1 MGNHVRIATMD
12 LNELT
17 SNISTQLSAFTLLS
31 EQGDVP
37 EELIALEFHR
47 LCQKLQSIAPDE
59 WYEEAEDFTH
69 LANQLCQALKHGLDQ
84 DAILLIDSLGDSYNY
99 LSTCF

>member
-1 MGNHVRIATMD
+1 MD
-12 LNELT
+12 LRELT
-17 SNISTQLSAFTLLS
+17 SSITSQLSAITQKS

-37 EELIALEFHR
+37 EEPDALEFHR
-47 LCQKLQSIAPDE
+47 LCQKLQSIAPDD

-69 LANQLCQALKHGLDQ
+69 LANQLCQALKQGRTQ
-84 DAILLIDSLGDSYNY
+84 EAILLIDSIEDSYNY